1 MKPIIAITI
10 AAAALILAPTW
21 LVSGAEPVQPPVSAT
36 NSVVLQSM
44 DKIRFRI
51 AEDPSRNIEPVLLS
65 VPANHIV
72 DFPVSAGFPQKI
84 AINVKGR
91 TLEDVARELKARLDD
106 EYYQDCRLEIILM
119 DRAQKGGRVM
129 VYGAVRQNFVEL
141 PPGEQKTILEAVLQ
155 AVASE
160 FAKLSKVKLHRM
172 NPATGKVES
181 RVVDVESIKK
191 SGDRSKDVVLLDGD
205 RIEIP
210 ERGIVW

>member
-1 MKPIIAITI
+1 MKPTLAI
-10 AAAALILAPTW
+10 AAATLILAASGF
-21 LVSGAEPVQPPVSAT
+21 VSGAEPVQAPVPST
-36 NSVVLQSM
+36 NSIVLQSM

-72 DFPVSAGFPQKI
+72 DFPVSAGYPQKI

-91 TLEDVARELKARLDD
+91 TLEDVSKELKTRLDQ